1 MMELPKMS
9 AQEVLRRME
18 AGTVRLVDTGT
29 IRETPSSTHFCTI
42 NHKTMCRSESAE

>member
-18 AGTVRLVDTGT
+18 AGTVRLVD
-29 IRETPSSTHFCTI
+29 IREPDEVAALRVLGVH
-42 NHKTMCRSESAE
+42 AQG